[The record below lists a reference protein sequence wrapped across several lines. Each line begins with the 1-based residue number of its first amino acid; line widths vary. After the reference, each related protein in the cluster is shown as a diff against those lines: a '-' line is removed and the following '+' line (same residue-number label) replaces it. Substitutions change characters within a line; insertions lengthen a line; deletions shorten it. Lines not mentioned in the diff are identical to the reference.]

1 MKDWRTASTG
11 NFVKWRGIVWVIRN
25 NRNGVLVLDELE
37 GEDTRKLSVA
47 DWQQGI
53 FDEKIHMLERPVE
66 GLPEDRQGLDELQF
80 EALPPSM
87 QAAVLRKRRYIEA
100 YLDPASFYATYLPG
114 VPRDKQLAP
123 THMSEAKVMPLLKA
137 VSDSFK
143 PRDRAPGFTT
153 FAGWMRDWE
162 RYRSWVLMAP
172 RYDKRG
178 SDERTV
184 IVGPLK
190 RIVDAAIKQIW
201 MTQSQ
206 ETKTAVCE
214 EVDLQVLRYNKRH
227 PKKHIGVSRRQIYNY
242 MDQSIDKYEA
252 ALARKGREWADRH
265 FKPVGV
271 GPGADRVMEVVE
283 VDHTQ
288 AKVEVADDVT
298 GKNLGR
304 PWITA
309 ALDRR
314 SRMPV
319 GIHVH
324 FEGQSLYAVMQ
335 ALRNAMMPK
344 RFLRTL
350 LPELDYDYPC
360 CGTPEVFFFDRG
372 KDFDNDYIDEVGLN
386 LDIKLRYAPGEH
398 PEYKASLERFF
409 GTGHKQ
415 VALPLKGAM
424 PRVNAAT
431 EDRRPKTSEATV
443 SFSDF
448 YARLWRWIAT
458 VYARD
463 FHEGLDGIPLEMWN
477 ESAEVR
483 APRPPPSKRKLDT
496 YLLRAVRCTP
506 TKEGVQYS
514 GLRWNGDIIQAIRSQ
529 PGPTPSVLVR
539 MDDGDVSR
547 AFVTDPVTGN
557 NTALEPVLRK
567 YMPGLTLHQ
576 HELVLRMVAK
586 KRKGAQSER
595 DLLEAKARLRKEA
608 LESHTMKSVSSKT
621 RARIARA
628 LNIGAVAPVDDD
640 LGSLDPRQG
649 TTAAPDP
656 ADGVVEAMTPAAI
669 ASVKPPEPEAEDVPS
684 PDVAQSRPGRRVSK
698 PRRKLSEL
706 SKEAE

>member
-1 MKDWRTASTG
+1 MKDWRTPSPG
-11 NFVKWRGIVWVIRN
+11 NFVKWRGVVWVIRS
-25 NRNGVLVLDELE
+25 NRSGILTLEDLE
-37 GEDTRKLSVA
+37 GEDTRKLAVA

-53 FDEKIHMLERPVE
+53 FDEKIQMLERPVE
-66 GLPEDRQGLDELQF
+66 ALPEDRQGLDELQF
-80 EALPPSM
+80 ESLPPSM
-87 QAAVLRKRRYIEA
+87 KTAVLRMRRYIEA
-100 YLDPASFYATYLPG
+100 YLDPSAFYGTYLPG
-114 VPRDKQLAP
+114 VPTAKQLAP
-123 THMSEAKVMPLLKA
+123 TRMSKAKVEPLLRV
-137 VSDSFK
+137 VSDTFD
-143 PRDRAPGFTT
+143 PRDPPPGFTT
-153 FAGWMRDWE
+153 FAGWMRNWE

-172 RYDKRG
+172 RYDRRG
-178 SDERTV
+178 SDDRTV
-184 IVGPLK
+184 IVGPVK

-201 MTQSQ
+201 MTRGQ

-214 EVDLQVLRYNKRH
+214 EVDLQVARYNKRR
-227 PKKHIGVSRRQIYNY
+227 PARQIGVSRRQIYNY
-242 MDQSIDKYEA
+242 IDQSVDKYEA
-252 ALARKGREWADRH
+252 AVARRGKEWANRQ

-288 AKVEVADDVT
+288 AKVEVTDDVT
-298 GKNLGR
+298 GDNLGR

-314 SRMPV
+314 SRLPV

-335 ALRNAMMPK
+335 ALRNTMMPK

-350 LPELDYDYPC
+350 VPELDYDYPC
-360 CGTPEVFFFDRG
+360 CGTPEAYFFDRG
-372 KDFDNDYIDEVGLN
+372 KDFDNDYIEEVGLN
-386 LDIKLRYAPGEH
+386 LDVKLRYAPGEH

-409 GTGHKQ
+409 GTVHKQ

-424 PRVNAAT
+424 PRVKEAT
-431 EDRRPKTSEATV
+431 EDRRPRKSEATM

-448 YARLWRWIAT
+448 YARLWRWITT
-458 VYARD
+458 VYAKD
-463 FHEGLDGIPLEMWN
+463 FHEGLDGIPLEMWT

-483 APRPPPSKRKLDT
+483 APRPPPSKRRLDT

-514 GLRWNGDIIQAIRSQ
+514 GLKWNGEIIQAIRSQ
-529 PGPTPSVLVR
+529 PGPTPSVIVR
-539 MDDGDVSR
+539 MDDGDVGR
-547 AFVTDPVTGN
+547 AFVTDPVTGEN
-557 NTALEPVLRK
+557 KALTPVLMK
-567 YMPGLTLHQ
+567 YMLGLTLHQ

-586 KRKGAQSER
+586 KRKGTHGER

-649 TTAAPDP
+649 ATAAPNP
-656 ADGVVEAMTPAAI
+656 ADATVQAVASAPDPVVR
-669 ASVKPPEPEAEDVPS
+669 PEPEPAGA
-684 PDVAQSRPGRRVSK
+684 PDRSLREPGKRLSK
-698 PRRKLSEL
+698 PRGKLSQM
-706 SKEAE
+706 SKGAK